1 LLAPSFSVLLSNE
14 RVHNTSTLLSKQL
27 LLELEFG
34 ISGREFFQQ
43 LLGGISR
50 AVAKALHQDFPHTMV
65 ETSPSNVTWFWN
77 SMAVDH
83 RWQWNDVS
91 QGPPWNFCRNTTWKT
106 SLEGLECS
114 CHRVCLSE
122 HVALEEGS
130 QRRGNDVVVIDEAPV
145 VACEAEE
152 ATQSTEGSWRWP

>member
-106 SLEGLECS
+106 
-114 CHRVCLSE
+114 
-122 HVALEEGS
+122 ALRAS
-130 QRRGNDVVVIDEAPV
+130 NAAVTASVYRNTLRLRRAVNGA
-145 VACEAEE
+145 AM
-152 ATQSTEGSWRWP
+152 TS